1 MVLTFVF
8 QAKFCRRIFSKNQDM
23 LQNYQTRKTRYF
35 IIVMIRKK
43 IAQIHEY
50 DKSLVTEIWLKI
62 SVQNAMKFI
71 SI

>member
-1 MVLTFVF
+1 
-8 QAKFCRRIFSKNQDM
+8 
-23 LQNYQTRKTRYF
+23 
-35 IIVMIRKK
+35 MIRKK

-62 SVQNAMKFI
+62 SVQNAIKFI